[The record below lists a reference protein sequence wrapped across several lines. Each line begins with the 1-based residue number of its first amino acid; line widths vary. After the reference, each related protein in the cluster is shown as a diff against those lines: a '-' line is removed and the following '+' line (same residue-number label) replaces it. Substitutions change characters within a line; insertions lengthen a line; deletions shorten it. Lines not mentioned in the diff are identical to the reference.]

1 MSSFVLFFYRDDEG
15 NRVDHL
21 QEKRHLEHLLPN
33 VPLKKK
39 TCTDIL
45 PLSPEGKQQTVSE
58 SLRRFSKNKK

>member
-33 VPLKKK
+33 VPLEKKHA
-39 TCTDIL
+39 
-45 PLSPEGKQQTVSE
+45 QTFYHFHPKE
-58 SLRRFSKNKK
+58 NNRQ